1 MFALG
6 NQMFHHFFLQYI
18 KTMKYFS
25 LLFGLFLFSASAFAQ
40 FQPTQEGLII
50 RVSDGTEKGRNS
62 ELATKGDI
70 PASYDAV
77 DGKLGKSASSANQ
90 SAFTDPI
97 YEFGMSNCIQAAAFL
112 DRPVFGKAGFM
123 LIFSLNDSIGGNQ
136 GTYTAGGK
144 TYKGVYRLIRQ
155 KSSPNEVVPPNMT
168 SYRIEGTF
176 FLIGSS

>member
-1 MFALG
+1 
-6 NQMFHHFFLQYI
+6 
-18 KTMKYFS
+18 MKYFS
-25 LLFGLFLFSASAFAQ
+25 LLFCLFVCSATAIAQ

-50 RVSDGTEKGRNS
+50 RVSDGTERGRNS
-62 ELATKGDI
+62 ELSTKGDI
-70 PASYDAV
+70 PTSYDV
-77 DGKLGKSASSANQ
+77 IDGKKGAAANQ

-112 DRPVFGKAGFM
+112 ERPVFGKAGFM

-136 GTYTAGGK
+136 GTYTAGGQ

-155 KSSPNEVVPPNMT
+155 KTSPSEVVPPNMT